1 MAINP
6 QARTPGYEK
15 ADANPRGLLY
25 FVIVMACILAPHFSI
40 IARAL
45 RLFSESPE
53 SRVLRRSA
61 LCWYAASATAAAHS
75 AEPGR

>member
-25 FVIVMACILAPHFSI
+25 FVIVMACILALTFLSLRGLFGYFQ
-40 IARAL
+40 RAQNPGSFVAAPFAGEIREL
-45 RLFSESPE
+45 A
-53 SRVLRRSA
+53 SR
-61 LCWYAASATAAAHS
+61 
-75 AEPGR
+75 